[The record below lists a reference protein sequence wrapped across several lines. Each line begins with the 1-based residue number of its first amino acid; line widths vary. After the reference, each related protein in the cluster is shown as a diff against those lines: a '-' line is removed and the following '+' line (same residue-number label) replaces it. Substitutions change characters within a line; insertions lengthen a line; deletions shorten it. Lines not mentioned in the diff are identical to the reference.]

1 MKAVRQHT
9 EIPWVQLSIERWL
22 TAPFQRSD
30 GTVQPRTEG
39 TPQGGVVSP
48 VLANLF
54 LHYAFDRWM
63 QLYHPHQPFE
73 RYAADA
79 VVHCQSLAVA
89 QALKEAL
96 AQRFG
101 DCGLT
106 LHPTK
111 TRIVYGQD
119 DHRREAY
126 PETSF
131 DFLGYPFHP
140 RRSKNRYG
148 EFFIRFAPAVSQAA
162 FKPRR
167 QTVHGWRI
175 PLQVGRTLAEVA
187 RDYHPVVRGWL
198 QSYGQCYPSAL
209 YPFWQPL
216 NRGLVRWVQRKY
228 QKLRR
233 HRQRAEHWLKHRAQR
248 EPHRL
253 IPWQTRR

>member
-1 MKAVRQHT
+1 
-9 EIPWVQLSIERWL
+9 
-22 TAPFQRSD
+22 
-30 GTVQPRTEG
+30 
-39 TPQGGVVSP
+39 
-48 VLANLF
+48 
-54 LHYAFDRWM
+54 M

-73 RYAADA
+73 RYADDA

-89 QALKEAL
+89 QALKEAV

-187 RDYHPVVRGWL
+187 RDFHPVVRGWL
-198 QSYGQCYPSAL
+198 QYYGQCYPSAL

-216 NRGLVRWVQRKY
+216 NRVLVRGVQPKY